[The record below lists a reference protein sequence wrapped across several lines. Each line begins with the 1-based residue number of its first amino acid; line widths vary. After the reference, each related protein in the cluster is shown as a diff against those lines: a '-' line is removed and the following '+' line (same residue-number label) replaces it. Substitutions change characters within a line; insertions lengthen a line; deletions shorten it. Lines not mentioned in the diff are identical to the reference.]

1 MKKDQDNLHLT
12 EKEEQIMQ
20 HLWAHGP
27 LFVREL
33 VALYPEPRPHFN
45 TLATLIRIL
54 EQKGFVAHESIN
66 GSHRFYAVVEMKD
79 CRSRSLGKLITDYFK
94 GSYREVVSS
103 LIEEEKITAGDLRE
117 LLDIVERNNRK
128 G

>member
-1 MKKDQDNLHLT
+1 MKRDQEKLHLT

-20 HLWAHGP
+20 HLWTHGP

-45 TLATLIRIL
+45 TIATLIRIL
-54 EQKGFVAHESIN
+54 EQKGFVAHESIS
-66 GSHRFYAVVEMKD
+66 GSHRFYSIVDMKD
-79 CRSRSLGKLITDYFK
+79 CRSRTLGKLIADYFK

-103 LIEEEKITAGDLRE
+103 LVEDEKITADDLRE
-117 LLDIVERNNRK
+117 LLDMVERNNRK
-128 G
+128 D